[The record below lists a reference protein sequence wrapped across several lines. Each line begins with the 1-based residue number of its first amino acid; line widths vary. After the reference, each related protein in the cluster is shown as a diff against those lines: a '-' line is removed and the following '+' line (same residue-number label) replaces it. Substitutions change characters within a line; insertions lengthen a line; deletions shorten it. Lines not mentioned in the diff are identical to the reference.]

1 MAFRIEERFVVRAPA
16 ARAFAYLVDPTQVVG
31 CLPGAELAEVID
43 PRTFAGNV
51 KVKVGAITVAY
62 RGKVVLEEVDE
73 AAKRVRMR
81 AEGRESGGAGSAKMS
96 MESRIVA
103 AEGGGVEVVV
113 VADVDVA
120 GRIVQLGRGMFEQVA
135 HQLFAQFAGC
145 VRARLEAEDPA
156 AAATVTGTGP
166 AAPPPRQAEAVRAL
180 PLLMRALWAWL
191 LSLFRRR
198 RPPAPR

>member
-51 KVKVGAITVAY
+51 KVKVGAITIAY

-96 MESRIVA
+96 MESRIVP

-156 AAATVTGTGP
+156 AAATAAGA
-166 AAPPPRQAEAVRAL
+166 AAPPPRPAEAVRAL